1 MTEVTA
7 EAAHDAKL
15 PPDSSSDR
23 DKRDSGKDVGRYAAS
38 LTEIENEAVEPKVP
52 ADMVSII
59 DKLHKKHRDRM
70 PTYTARALD
79 RLLRTLTRTPRRPP
93 PAAVG
98 GFLQRLGC

>member
-15 PPDSSSDR
+15 QPDSSSDR
-23 DKRDSGKDVGRYAAS
+23 DKWDSGKDVGRYAAS

-59 DKLHKKHRDRM
+59 DKLHKI
-70 PTYTARALD
+70 LGIEF
-79 RLLRTLTRTPRRPP
+79 RLTQRKRLTSCCGR
-93 PAAVG
+93 
-98 GFLQRLGC
+98 